1 MQNTKFRA
9 VYHGNVIKTM
19 LAVSVK
25 IMLFP
30 FSNSFEIFLR
40 SSAERTYPIGRK
52 IFKIGSF
59 RYTVIRIAY
68 FGVIFISAKFA
79 NVKHSL
85 SLL

>member
-9 VYHGNVIKTM
+9 AYCGNVIKTM
-19 LAVSVK
+19 LAVSVN
-25 IMLFP
+25 IGLFT
-30 FSNSFEIFLR
+30 FSNSLEIFFR
-40 SSAERTYPIGRK
+40 SSAERTYPVGRK
-52 IFKIGSF
+52 ILKIGSF
-59 RYTVIRIAY
+59 RNTVIRIAY